1 MEAQKIELVIGREF
15 PKKVIP
21 LIEDAKTS
29 IAIIV
34 YDWLWYPDEIG
45 AQIQLF
51 NNAII
56 RANNRGVEVRVCVQK
71 RKIAEILKQA
81 GIRVKRIES
90 SKSLHVK
97 LMIIDNEITIV
108 GSHNYTKNAFDIN
121 YEASTI
127 LRDTETARKFKEYFN
142 PMFY

>member
-45 AQIQLF
+45 TQIQLF

-56 RANNRGVEVRVCVQK
+56 RANNRGVNVRVCVQK
-71 RKIAEILKQA
+71 HKIAEILKQA
-81 GIRVKRIES
+81 GVKVRRLQS

-121 YEASTI
+121 YEVSVI
-127 LRDTETARKFKEYFN
+127 LRNEETARKFKEYFN
-142 PMFY
+142 PFFH

>member
-1 MEAQKIELVIGREF
+1 METLKIETAIGEQF

-34 YDWLWYPDEIG
+34 YNWYWYPDEIG
-45 AQIQLF
+45 TQIQLF
-51 NNAII
+51 NNAIV
-56 RANNRGVEVRVCVQK
+56 RANNRGVEVRVCVQE

-81 GIRVKRIES
+81 GIRVKKIDS
-90 SKSLHVK
+90 SKTLHSK
-97 LMIIDNEITIV
+97 LMIIDNDITIV

-121 YEASTI
+121 YEASVI
-127 LRDTETARKFKEYFN
+127 LRDTKTARKFKEYFN
-142 PMFY
+142 PFFY